1 MARMKCGNCFLIFEF
16 DVILLMAP
24 WSMGDWVGKSVLQL
38 LEDSLMCDATTLI
51 GTFGSN
57 VAA

>member
-1 MARMKCGNCFLIFEF
+1 
-16 DVILLMAP
+16 
-24 WSMGDWVGKSVLQL
+24 MGDWVGKSVLQ

-51 GTFGSN
+51 GMFESN